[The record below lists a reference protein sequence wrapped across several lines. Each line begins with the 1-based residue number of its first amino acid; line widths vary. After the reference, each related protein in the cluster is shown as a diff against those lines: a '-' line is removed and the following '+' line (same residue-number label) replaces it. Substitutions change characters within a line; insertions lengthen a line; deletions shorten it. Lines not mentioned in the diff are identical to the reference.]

1 MTIGTNIAAAQYVTI
16 QNKAQSLI
24 GTGSETRGYGQTV
37 QSSDVFTG
45 NAITKAQW
53 DLIKLDII
61 NIKFHQDGVLP
72 GVVTVNV
79 GDPINFGA
87 SSPNSNYDT
96 ILEQAV
102 ANRFQ
107 IAGSQSVVNSAASQT
122 YTTPWSASLT
132 TTLTCTFSTA
142 DEARYFFNSGGK
154 IRFTTSLS
162 GGSPTAQINAWTN
175 FLASVGT
182 RSFGADTG
190 AVNYYTLT
198 NSFQI
203 YDQISVSAA
212 YQYSG
217 NNYRLEARTN
227 VSNNSTGTA
236 TQLFLRVTL
245 TDGYTDPAT
254 APHSPG
260 TIPPE
265 DVVNGT
271 VTITASELKA
281 AGLLQPSG
289 TFTVA
294 SPSYSFSVV
303 TAS

>member
-53 DLIKLDII
+53 DLIKFDII

-96 ILEQAV
+96 ILEQAI

-107 IAGSQSVVNSAASQT
+107 IAGSQSVVNSTASQT
-122 YTTPWSASLT
+122 YTTPWSTSLT
-132 TTLTCTFSTA
+132 ATLTCTFSTA
-142 DEARYFFNSGGK
+142 DQARYFFNSGGK
-154 IRFTTSLS
+154 VRFTTTLS
-162 GGSPTAQINAWTN
+162 AGSSTLQINAWTN

-190 AVNYYTLT
+190 IVNYYTLT

-227 VSNNSTGTA
+227 VSDNSTGTA

-245 TDGYTDPAT
+245 SDSYVDSGAPA
-254 APHSPG
+254 PG
-260 TIPPE
+260 
-265 DVVNGT
+265 DLVNGT
-271 VTITASELKA
+271 LTIAASELKA
-281 AGLLQPSG
+281 SGLLQPSG
-289 TFTVA
+289 TFAIT
-294 SPSYSFSVV
+294 SPSYSLSVI
-303 TAS
+303 SGS

>member
-1 MTIGTNIAAAQYVTI
+1 MAIGTSIASAEYVTI

-24 GTGSETRGYGQTV
+24 GTGSGTRGYGQTV

-45 NAITKAQW
+45 NIITKAQW
-53 DLIKLDII
+53 DLLRFDII

-72 GVVTVNV
+72 DIVTVNV
-79 GDPINFGA
+79 GDPIGFGA

-96 ILEQAV
+96 LLETAIT
-102 ANRFQ
+102 NRFQ
-107 IAGSQSVVNSAASQT
+107 VAGSQSVVSTAASQT
-122 YTTPWSASLT
+122 HTTPWSTSLT
-132 TTLTCTFSTA
+132 ATLTVTFSTS

-154 IRFTTSLS
+154 IRFTTALS
-162 GGSPTAQINAWTN
+162 GGSSTLQINTWTN

-190 AVNYYTLT
+190 VVNYYTLT
-198 NSFQI
+198 NSFQT
-203 YDQISVSAA
+203 YDQVSVSAA
-212 YQYSG
+212 YQYSA

-227 VSNNSTGTA
+227 VPNNSTGTA

-245 TDGYTDPAT
+245 TDGYIDPG
-254 APHSPG
+254 APAPG
-260 TIPPE
+260 
-265 DVVNGT
+265 DLVSGT
-271 VTITASELKA
+271 LTITASELKA
-281 AGLLQPSG
+281 SGLLQPSG
-289 TFTVA
+289 TFAVV

>member
-24 GTGSETRGYGQTV
+24 GTGSGTRGYGQTV

-122 YTTPWSASLT
+122 YTTQWSASLT

-190 AVNYYTLT
+190 SVNYYTLT

>member
-1 MTIGTNIAAAQYVTI
+1 MTIGTDISSAQYVTI

-45 NAITKAQW
+45 NIITKAQW
-53 DLIKLDII
+53 DLLRYDII

-72 GVVTVNV
+72 EIITVNV
-79 GDPINFGA
+79 GDPIGFGA

-96 ILEQAV
+96 LLETAIT
-102 ANRFQ
+102 NRFQ
-107 IAGSQSVVNSAASQT
+107 IAGSQSVVSSAASQT
-122 YTTPWSASLT
+122 YSSSWSTSLT
-132 TTLTCTFSTA
+132 ATLTCTFSTA

-154 IRFTTSLS
+154 VRFTTALS
-162 GGSPTAQINAWTN
+162 GGSSTLQINAWTN
-175 FLASVGT
+175 FLAGVGT

-190 AVNYYTLT
+190 VVNYYTLT
-198 NSFQI
+198 NSFQT
-203 YDQISVSAA
+203 YDQVAVSAA
-212 YQYSG
+212 YQYTA

-227 VSNNSTGTA
+227 VPNNSTGTA

-245 TDGYTDPAT
+245 TDGYVDLGAPA
-254 APHSPG
+254 PG
-260 TIPPE
+260 
-265 DVVNGT
+265 DLVNGT
-271 VTITASELKA
+271 LTITASELKA

-289 TFTVA
+289 TFAVV

>member
-24 GTGSETRGYGQTV
+24 GTGSGTRGYGQTV

-53 DLIKLDII
+53 DLIKFDII

-87 SSPNSNYDT
+87 SSPNSNYDS
-96 ILEQAV
+96 ILETAI

-107 IAGSQSVVNSAASQT
+107 IAGSQSVVNSTASQT
-122 YTTPWSASLT
+122 YTAPWSTSLT
-132 TTLTCTFSTA
+132 ATLTCTFSTA
-142 DEARYFFNSGGK
+142 DQARYFFNSGGK
-154 IRFTTSLS
+154 VRFTTTLS
-162 GGSPTAQINAWTN
+162 GGSSTLQINTWTN

-190 AVNYYTLT
+190 IVNYYTLT

-227 VSNNSTGTA
+227 VSDNSTGTA

-245 TDGYTDPAT
+245 SDSYVDIG
-254 APHSPG
+254 APPNPPPG
-260 TIPPE
+260 
-265 DVVNGT
+265 DLVNGT
-271 VTITASELKA
+271 LTIAASELKA
-281 AGLLQPSG
+281 SGLLQPSG
-289 TFTVA
+289 TFAIT
-294 SPSYSFSVV
+294 SPSYSLS
-303 TAS
+303 AISGS

>member
-1 MTIGTNIAAAQYVTI
+1 MTIGTDISAAQYVTI
-16 QNKAQSLI
+16 QNKAQSLV

-53 DLIKLDII
+53 DLLRYDII
-61 NIKFHQDGVLP
+61 NIKFHQDGILP
-72 GVVTVNV
+72 GIITVNV
-79 GDPINFGA
+79 GDPIGFGA

-96 ILEQAV
+96 LLETAIV
-102 ANRFQ
+102 NRFQ

-122 YTTPWSASLT
+122 YTTPWSTSLT
-132 TTLTCTFSTA
+132 ATLTCTFSTA
-142 DEARYFFNSGGK
+142 NEARYFFNSGGK
-154 IRFTTSLS
+154 VRFTTSLS
-162 GGSPTAQINAWTN
+162 GVSSTPQINAWTN
-175 FLASVGT
+175 FLAST

-190 AVNYYTLT
+190 TVNYYTLT

-245 TDGYTDPAT
+245 SDSYVDPG
-254 APHSPG
+254 APAPG
-260 TIPPE
+260 
-265 DVVNGT
+265 DLVNGT
-271 VTITASELKA
+271 LTIAASELKA
-281 AGLLQPSG
+281 SGLLQPSG
-289 TFTVA
+289 TFAIT
-294 SPSYSFSVV
+294 SPSYSLSVI
-303 TAS
+303 SGS

>member
-1 MTIGTNIAAAQYVTI
+1 MTQGTNILAAQYVTI
-16 QNKAQSLI
+16 QDKAQSLI
-24 GTGSETRGYGQTV
+24 GTGSGTRGYGQTV

-45 NAITKAQW
+45 NTITKAQW
-53 DLIKLDII
+53 DLIKFDII
-61 NIKFHQDGVLP
+61 NIKLHQDGVLP

-87 SSPNSNYDT
+87 SAPNTNYNT
-96 ILEQAV
+96 ILEQAI

-107 IAGSQSVVNSAASQT
+107 IAGSQSVVNSTANLT
-122 YTTPWSASLT
+122 YSTPWSTSLT
-132 TTLTCTFSTA
+132 ATLTCTFSTA
-142 DEARYFFNSGGK
+142 DQARYFFNSGGK
-154 IRFTTSLS
+154 VRFTTTLS
-162 GGSPTAQINAWTN
+162 GGSSTLQVNAWTN

-190 AVNYYTLT
+190 IVNYYTLT
-198 NSFQI
+198 NSYQI

-245 TDGYTDPAT
+245 TDSYVDPG
-254 APHSPG
+254 APAPG
-260 TIPPE
+260 
-265 DVVNGT
+265 DLVNGT
-271 VTITASELKA
+271 LTIAASELKA
-281 AGLLQPSG
+281 SGLLQPSG

-294 SPSYSFSVV
+294 SPAYSFSVV